1 MSALVIPG
9 YLSDNA
15 LVDQAIAYTAAG
27 TSTITSSAID
37 MQGYEHLMVIALIGT
52 AAANNIVTV
61 QTGDT
66 TTTAATTATSA
77 SASVSL
83 QVIDVQNVNK
93 RYVKISV
100 ARGTSSTIEQVSV
113 IRYGARSAAVTQA
126 ATTAVATFNTP
137 S

>member
-1 MSALVIPG
+1 MSGLQIPG
-9 YLSDNA
+9 YLIENS

-52 AAANNIVTV
+52 AAANNIITV

-66 TTTAATTATSA
+66 SSTTATSA
-77 SASVSL
+77 TSGSASVSL
-83 QVIDVQNVNK
+83 QVIDIQNVNK
-93 RYVKISV
+93 RYVKVSV
-100 ARGTSSTIEQVSV
+100 ARGTSSTIEQVIV
-113 IRYGARSAAVTQA
+113 IRYGARSLGVTQA
-126 ATTAVATFNTP
+126 ATTLATTYSTP

>member
-1 MSALVIPG
+1 MSAEVFNG
-9 YLSDNA
+9 YMSDNVA
-15 LVDQAIAYTAAG
+15 VDQAIAYTAAG

-37 MQGYEHLMVIALIGT
+37 MQGFKHLKVIAFIGT
-52 AAANNIVTV
+52 PAANNITTV

-77 SASVSL
+77 SASVSV
-83 QVIDVQNVNK
+83 QIIDVQNVNK

-100 ARGTSSTIEQVSV
+100 ARGTSSTIEQVTV
-113 IRYGARSAAVTQA
+113 IRYGALSKAVTQA
-126 ATTAVATFNTP
+126 ATTVVAQFNTP